1 MIIEDKRETMGEV
14 ASTQAP
20 WIGHSTNLVGL
31 STELIASCDFNEA
44 PLPLAIS
51 GVREFNRPLFDM
63 LAEAES
69 LPEAAQGFT
78 LYMNAMFGIDV
89 EQQERNPPGAPRRF
103 RSSFLKLIRGWGFDS
118 NGPEGAVLKGWVE
131 SRFGVFPTFHKKPI
145 RRISSEVWTHYV
157 EEKMSSRF
165 HNNSI
170 LTQLDLLFEFC
181 QWALAKFFAPGQT
194 HVTLHRGV
202 NTLEEH
208 LVYDRRADGLV
219 KLRLNN
225 LVSFSSD
232 RHVASCFGD
241 VILTLQAPLAKVVF
255 FNELL
260 PAHPLKGEGEYL
272 LIGGDYLARASRL

>member
-1 MIIEDKRETMGEV
+1 M
-14 ASTQAP
+14 Q

-31 STELIASCDFNEA
+31 PTDFLASCDFNDA
-44 PLPLAIS
+44 SPPLRIS

-63 LAEAES
+63 LAEAETP
-69 LPEAAQGFT
+69 PEAAQAFT
-78 LYMNAMFGIDV
+78 LYMNAMFGIDR
-89 EQQERNPPGAPRRF
+89 EQREEAPPSRPSAAPRRF

-118 NGPEGAVLKGWVE
+118 NGPEGAVMKGWVE
-131 SRFGVFPTFHKKPI
+131 SRFGVFPTYHKHPI
-145 RRISSEVWTHYV
+145 RRISSPVWTTYV

-170 LTQLDLLFEFC
+170 LTQLDLLYEFC
-181 QWALAKFFAPGQT
+181 QWTLEKFYAPEQRRL
-194 HVTLHRGV
+194 TLHRGV
-202 NTLEEH
+202 NALEDH
-208 LVYDRRADGLV
+208 LVFERGARSRV

-232 RHVASCFGD
+232 RNVASCFGD
-241 VILTLQAPLAKVVF
+241 TILTIRAPLAKIVF

-272 LIGGDYLARASRL
+272 VIGGDFFAEASRL

>member
-1 MIIEDKRETMGEV
+1 MAD
-14 ASTQAP
+14 AA

-31 STELIASCDFNEA
+31 PTDLIASCDFNEA
-44 PLPLAIS
+44 PLPLRIS

-69 LPEAAQGFT
+69 LPEAAQAFT
-78 LYMNAMFGIDV
+78 LYMNAMFGIDA
-89 EQQERNPPGAPRRF
+89 EQQEKPPPNIRPGAPRRF

-118 NGPEGAVLKGWVE
+118 NGPEGAVMKGWVE

-145 RRISSEVWTHYV
+145 RRISSEVWTDYV

-181 QWALAKFFAPGQT
+181 QWALAKFCARGQT

-202 NTLEEH
+202 NALEEH
-208 LVYDRRADGLV
+208 LVYERRAKAQV

-232 RHVASCFGD
+232 RHVAGCFGD
-241 VILTLQAPLAKVVF
+241 TILTIQAPLAKVVF

-260 PAHPLKGEGEYL
+260 PSHPLKGEGEYL
-272 LIGGDYLARASRL
+272 VIGGDFLAEASRL